1 MCSFDANYADWEEV
15 FTSLSISRAILS
27 LGTGFP
33 LKNSK
38 TNIRIDIF
46 WSRCHRC
53 RVSRFDYSSVEGY
66 GCKISRDIVSA
77 RTHRNCIA
85 KNDRADG
92 FMEKS
97 LSLSVFPYLTFYVF
111 ARRHAVII
119 IDTVLPYFSTTVCC
133 KRLLVKAWFYD
144 GKWSR
149 IIWNCYWTNITRKES
164 WKERLLT
171 LSKPRYL
178 LLSTKLK
185 SVINWLIIRIRGK
198 GTFHDSIQLLAA
210 HRLTNQPG
218 RIHKTRASF
227 RCTKSG
233 VGASDRERV
242 DGASCRNLRL

>member
-1 MCSFDANYADWEEV
+1 M
-15 FTSLSISRAILS
+15 
-27 LGTGFP
+27 
-33 LKNSK
+33 
-38 TNIRIDIF
+38 
-46 WSRCHRC
+46 
-53 RVSRFDYSSVEGY
+53 
-66 GCKISRDIVSA
+66 
-77 RTHRNCIA
+77 
-85 KNDRADG
+85 
-92 FMEKS
+92 
-97 LSLSVFPYLTFYVF
+97 FPYLTFYVF

-210 HRLTNQPG
+210 HRLTNQFRVEFIRRVRRSGARNQVLARLIENEWMARVVETYVCSGSFVSLLVTVGGPRSKARLPPFAERRANPSRWMQSPAVPISDG
-218 RIHKTRASF
+218 APLRRYADFFPPLSGEYTRVVIGIITRA
-227 RCTKSG
+227 
-233 VGASDRERV
+233 VGGRYV
-242 DGASCRNLRL
+242 QI